1 MTHEPPPPPAPAL
14 DASNDP
20 VRETVSLIAQM
31 RTLLGRPSAPP
42 PLASDANA
50 AAPRHGED
58 LWPPAPAQAVESAP
72 EAPTFIDEEGEE
84 NTLPLEFATATMGHI
99 LLGQGRAREAREI
112 FLAVLARD
120 PDDAEAR
127 RGAEITAPAV
137 TPTPPVRATT
147 EAPAWAGGH
156 VRALP
161 VDPTTIVVFWEL
173 DRGAGYTLCVVSLAL
188 AEHGISRTERYTD
201 DLPREGDWFVRDLPP
216 GATHHVALGARRDGA
231 FVPLVH
237 APPVTTARGGQSPLT
252 ATVQATVS
260 LPATNA
266 PSRPPRIVSLRG
278 PRGALQA
285 ALRQVTDTLPTEGRA
300 MPSPALHL
308 IDPETGD
315 EFDLGR
321 VTWTT
326 RVTLRAGSSEELHAE
341 WSRTGA
347 SNSRAKS
354 PSSSWA

>member
-1 MTHEPPPPPAPAL
+1 MTHEPPLPPAL
-14 DASNDP
+14 DNSNDP

-42 PLASDANA
+42 PLATDSNET
-50 AAPRHGED
+50 APRHGED
-58 LWPPAPAQAVESAP
+58 LWPPAPTQAAESVP
-72 EAPTFIDEEGEE
+72 ETPTFIDEEGEE

-99 LLGQGRAREAREI
+99 LLGQGRAKEAREI

-120 PDDAEAR
+120 PNDADAR
-127 RGAEITAPAV
+127 RGAELTAPAAP
-137 TPTPPVRATT
+137 PTPPVRATH
-147 EAPAWAGGH
+147 EAPAWAEGH

-173 DRGAGYTLCVVSLAL
+173 DRGARYTLCIVSMTL
-188 AEHGISRTERYTD
+188 AERGISRTEHYID
-201 DLPREGDWFVRDLPP
+201 DLAREGDWFVRDLPA

-231 FVPLVH
+231 FIPLVH
-237 APPVTTARGGQSPLT
+237 APPISTARGSQSPLT

-260 LPATNA
+260 LPATTA

-278 PRGALQA
+278 PRGALQS
-285 ALRQVTDTLPTEGRA
+285 ALRQVTNTLPADERT
-300 MPSPALHL
+300 MPEPSLHL
-308 IDPETGD
+308 IDPETGE

-341 WSRTGA
+341 WSRTGT
-347 SNSRAKS
+347 STSKTKP